1 MSGWVFG
8 IAILYIDKGVPVAHR
23 LTKLQADTSGVDWPE
38 TNVGKSRIFQSIAD
52 VNDVILV

>member
-1 MSGWVFG
+1 MFG

-23 LTKLQADTSGVDWPE
+23 LTKLQADISGVDWPE
-38 TNVGKSRIFQSIAD
+38 MNVGKSRIFQSIAN